1 MVKKLKLGMNQP
13 ITRRD
18 FISGAAVSISGSLIW
33 PYAEAANP
41 IQGTETLV
49 KNYPPI
55 RDGMRGS
62 HEGSYEI
69 AHKLRDGV
77 RWNNPKDSGERYDLV
92 VVGGGLGYAYGHDP
106 ESGQVAWMLDELPPE
121 RSPWIAA
128 RKPYGRIAIANS
140 DATADAMTEG
150 AFNAAQI
157 AVDALLDT

>member
-1 MVKKLKLGMNQP
+1 VKKLKLGMNQP

-92 VVGGGLGYAYGHDP
+92 VVGGGLVMP
-106 ESGQVAWMLDELPPE
+106 TVMILSL
-121 RSPWIAA
+121 A
-128 RKPYGRIAIANS
+128 R
-140 DATADAMTEG
+140 
-150 AFNAAQI
+150 
-157 AVDALLDT
+157 